1 MNNKYLNIY
10 NNLVKLTRNKKLFK
24 NLTNQ
29 DTFSDR
35 LMILFIH
42 FSFFLRSFKNEV
54 SKKELQVVHDYLFKQ
69 IELSIREIGYGD
81 TSINK
86 KMKNYINMFYFV
98 LKRIDKW
105 NDLSIQKKRVL
116 LSNLLNIETKDEFL
130 VEYFEKYTIYLK
142 NNTFNYFTKDVIKL
156 NF

>member
-1 MNNKYLNIY
+1 M
-10 NNLVKLTRNKKLFK
+10 
-24 NLTNQ
+24 
-29 DTFSDR
+29 
-35 LMILFIH
+35 
-42 FSFFLRSFKNEV
+42 
-54 SKKELQVVHDYLFKQ
+54 VHDYLFKQ

>member
-116 LSNLLNIETKDEFL
+116 LSNLLNIDTKDEFL